1 MRVARRAGIHI
12 ASAAAIT
19 RAMGMPTN
27 VAASVAEKPQ
37 LLSGPAQSARA
48 SLDFGYS
55 QALLIGEDWEPV
67 MPKKKIVKSKKSQQV
82 LSGIGATE
90 QQVDMKDTVPQR
102 IDQKGTKVEDLA
114 GTGEQDSPGG

>member
-1 MRVARRAGIHI
+1 
-12 ASAAAIT
+12 
-19 RAMGMPTN
+19 
-27 VAASVAEKPQ
+27 
-37 LLSGPAQSARA
+37 
-48 SLDFGYS
+48 
-55 QALLIGEDWEPV
+55 